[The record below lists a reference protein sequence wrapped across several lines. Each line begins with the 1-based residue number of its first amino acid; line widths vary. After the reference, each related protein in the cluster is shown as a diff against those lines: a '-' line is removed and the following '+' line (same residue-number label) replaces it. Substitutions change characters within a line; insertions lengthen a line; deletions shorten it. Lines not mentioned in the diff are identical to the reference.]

1 MIIINKPLL
10 CLLGLVAVVGTF
22 TTVMSFEGKREVF
35 SEAGAI
41 QIEDDTKQIVS
52 VPQPEK
58 NGDQGTPSGY
68 LFLRRIVNCL
78 SL

>member
-52 VPQPEK
+52 LPNIANSEITSSSARKGV
-58 NGDQGTPSGY
+58 
-68 LFLRRIVNCL
+68 
-78 SL
+78 